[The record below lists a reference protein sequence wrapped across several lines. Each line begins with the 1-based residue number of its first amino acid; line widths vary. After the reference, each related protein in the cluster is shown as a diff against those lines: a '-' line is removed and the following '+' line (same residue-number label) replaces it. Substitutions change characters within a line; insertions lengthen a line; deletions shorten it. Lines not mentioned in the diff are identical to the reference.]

1 MLLGIENNV
10 KEKYFSLKL
19 SVLLVLCINIYLI
32 FEEEND
38 IMLDI
43 FEDFIEYKILF
54 LNNFVKEKFNEEMLV
69 NI

>member
-43 FEDFIEYKILF
+43 FEDFIEYKISF